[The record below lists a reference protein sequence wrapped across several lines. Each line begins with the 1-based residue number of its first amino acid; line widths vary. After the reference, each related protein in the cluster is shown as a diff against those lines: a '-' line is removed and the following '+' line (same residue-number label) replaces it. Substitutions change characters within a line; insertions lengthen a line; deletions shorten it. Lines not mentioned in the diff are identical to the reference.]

1 MVCSLLQ
8 RIGFRESWC
17 TELVSM
23 MLFVYIGC
31 GTAAIMSKTP
41 IGGPE
46 GYTQGDWHI
55 NVALAFGL
63 AITVIAYATAH
74 RSGGHIN
81 CAVTIALMISSDCEI
96 VDGIGIIISQLIGS
110 IIGAALLAATVPD
123 DMDATGGLGC
133 NGLADG
139 YNAGNAFVG
148 ETLMTFLLM
157 YTVYETA
164 VSTRPVTRSKPSSE
178 FQPVMGPLAIGL
190 SVFLAHIVLLNITGC
205 SINPTR
211 SFGPAVV
218 ATIRGKTD
226 AWDYFW
232 IFVLAP
238 ILGAS
243 LAAGAKIV
251 DKAYAQAPKAA
262 QQQKARKR
270 SANKEVEM
278 GEEEVRAE
286 QIGIITEAAA
296 PTSPI

>member
-1 MVCSLLQ
+1 MVCSLLK
-8 RIGFRESWC
+8 RIGLRESWL
-17 TELVSM
+17 TELISM

-31 GTAAIMSKTP
+31 GTAAIMKSGS
-41 IGGPE
+41 I
-46 GYTQGDWHI
+46 QGDWHI

-96 VDGIGIIISQLIGS
+96 VDGIGIIISQLVGS
-110 IIGAALLAATVPD
+110 ILGAALLAATVPAA
-123 DMDATGGLGC
+123 MDTTGGLGC
-133 NGLADG
+133 NGLAAG
-139 YNAGNAFVG
+139 YSEGNAFIG

-164 VSTRPVTRSKPSSE
+164 VSTRPLTRSKPNKE

-205 SINPTR
+205 SINPSR

-243 LAAGAKIV
+243 IAAASKIV
-251 DKAYAQAPKAA
+251 DKAYAAEEPVPEAKRKAE
-262 QQQKARKR
+262 KSSSRKR
-270 SANKEVEM
+270 SEVEM
-278 GEEEVRAE
+278 EASEEAV
-286 QIGIITEAAA
+286 QIGI
-296 PTSPI
+296 

>member
-8 RIGFRESWC
+8 KIGFRESWL

-31 GTAAIMSKTP
+31 GTAAIMNQSP
-41 IGGPE
+41 
-46 GYTQGDWHI
+46 TQGDWHI

-81 CAVTIALMISSDCEI
+81 CAVTIALMISSDCEL

-110 IIGAALLAATVPD
+110 IIGAALLAATVPEN
-123 DMDATGGLGC
+123 MDTTGGLGC
-133 NGLADG
+133 NGLAPG
-139 YNAGNAFVG
+139 YNEGNAFIG

-164 VSTRPVTRSKPSSE
+164 VSTRPVTRSKPNSE

-205 SINPTR
+205 SINPSR

-218 ATIRGKTD
+218 ATIRGKQGD
-226 AWDYFW
+226 SAWKYFW

-243 LAAGAKIV
+243 IAALCKIV
-251 DKAYAQAPKAA
+251 DKANAADAAAPTKRTAEKA
-262 QQQKARKR
+262 KGRKR
-270 SANKEVEM
+270 SEVEM
-278 GEEEVRAE
+278 EESEDQNPEAVGTE
-286 QIGIITEAAA
+286 QIGII
-296 PTSPI
+296 S